1 MKQGDFVYFI
11 ENNIAIKQVQ
21 VVRQSGGLVMIKFPN
36 GGAIKVHRSRL
47 YELKE
52 DAEQKLSHSSIPTVN
67 KRRDYNSHL
76 NGQLL

>member
-21 VVRQSGGLVMIKFPN
+21 VVRQSGGLVTIKFSN

-52 DAEQKLSHSSIPTVN
+52 DAEQKLSHSSIPAKN
-67 KRRDYNSHL
+67 EKRDYNSHL

>member
-21 VVRQSGGLVMIKFPN
+21 VMKQSGGLVTIKFQN
-36 GGAIKVHRSRL
+36 GGAIKVYRSRL

-52 DAEQKLSHSSIPTVN
+52 DAEQKLSHSSIPVEN
-67 KRRDYNSHL
+67 KKRSSNFEL

>member
-21 VVRQSGGLVMIKFPN
+21 VMKQSGGLVTIKFQN

-52 DAEQKLSHSSIPTVN
+52 DAEQKLPHSSVPVN
-67 KRRDYNSHL
+67 NEKRCYNLEL